1 MIATWPQD
9 APRGAVSQFCR
20 EHEVSRSRFYEIRT
34 AARRHGVLPAVV
46 VPPPT
51 QRPARQ
57 TPHLLEDVAVRIRKE
72 LAEQGWDHGPISVRH
87 QMLAQGLP
95 APSRATLARIFARRG
110 LVVPAPA
117 KRPRSSWRRFT
128 FAFVHECWQL
138 DATQWPLADGTRA
151 TVFQLLD
158 DHSRYIVG
166 SVVDSTETAAA
177 AVAVKRSAVTAHP
190 APLLLLTDNGLAMNP
205 HRRGRSS
212 ALAEFARSVGTRP
225 ITSRIY
231 HPQTCGKNERVHA
244 TLQRWLRAH
253 PVPCTL
259 ADLRELIDRFDQ
271 HYNHHRPHQALQM
284 RTPAEV
290 LTGDA
295 RAIAPS
301 APDPTCPPDKASAA
315 PIGQHDVRVK
325 RVGTTGSVRITGG
338 YFINLGIE
346 LAGSDVLTVVEG
358 SVAAVFDQHGTHL
371 RTVQLIQAQKY
382 YGTGIA
388 RNGPPRT
395 RRHDRID
402 LANTPT
408 VRSP

>member
-1 MIATWPQD
+1 M
-9 APRGAVSQFCR
+9 
-20 EHEVSRSRFYEIRT
+20 
-34 AARRHGVLPAVV
+34 
-46 VPPPT
+46 
-51 QRPARQ
+51 
-57 TPHLLEDVAVRIRKE
+57 LEDAAVRIRKE

-95 APSRATLARIFARRG
+95 APARASLARIFARRG
-110 LVVPAPA
+110 LVVPAPT

-166 SVVDSTETAAA
+166 SVVDTTETAAA
-177 AVAVKRSAVTAHP
+177 AVTVMRSAVTAHQ

-225 ITSRIY
+225 ITSRVY

-253 PVPCTL
+253 PVPATL
-259 ADLRELIDRFDQ
+259 ADLSKLVDQFDQ
-271 HYNHHRPHQALQM
+271 HYNHHRPHQALDM
-284 RTPAEV
+284 RTPAHA
-290 LTGDA
+290 LTADA
-295 RAIAPS
+295 RAIPPS
-301 APDPTCPPDKASAA
+301 PPDPTSPPAQAIASPLNA
-315 PIGQHDVRVK
+315 QHDVRTK
-325 RVGTTGSVRITGG
+325 RVGTTGSVRVLGG

-346 LAGSDVLTVVEG
+346 FAGSDVLTMVEG
-358 SVAAVFDQHGTHL
+358 TAAAVFDHHGTHL
-371 RTVQLIQAQKY
+371 RTVQLIPGQKY
-382 YGTGIA
+382 YGTGTR
-388 RNGPPRT
+388 RNGPART
-395 RRHDRID
+395 RRHDRISPD
-402 LANTPT
+402 NPPT
-408 VRSP
+408 VRSN